1 MVCLQQSAVG
11 KRLQN
16 VGSRSNV
23 QGCACMVC
31 KTCTCMATPHRPA
44 HPQPAAG
51 PWIRCRMPTTASTL
65 AFHIHPP
72 TPRFRLADPGLWPCC
87 RFTVPRHL
95 LHDCSFSSNPSL
107 PPSFPPASITQQ
119 FPYPVP
125 PSVTHG
131 LIPGSAMH
139 MQLRPDN
146 AASIPCPAPAC
157 LQLQQHSSLALLPLS
172 YTSPR
177 TATPTSTHP
186 RSHPDECMHTPSQ
199 KIPDHLHPLPQLQ
212 VGPAPTC
219 SRLLQQCL
227 HSGSCIDAD

>member
-95 LHDCSFSSNPSL
+95 LHDSSFSSNPSL
-107 PPSFPPASITQQ
+107 PPSLL
-119 FPYPVP
+119 P
-125 PSVTHG
+125 PSPTDSHTQYPPQSRMASSPAVQCTCNCAPTMLQAYHAQLLHASSSSSTLPLPSCRSATLHPGQLLPHPLTHG
-131 LIPGSAMH
+131 LILMSACT
-139 MQLRPDN
+139 P
-146 AASIPCPAPAC
+146 PARR
-157 LQLQQHSSLALLPLS
+157 SL
-172 YTSPR
+172 T
-177 TATPTSTHP
+177 TSTRCHSCRSAQPP
-186 RSHPDECMHTPSQ
+186 RAAGSCSSAST
-199 KIPDHLHPLPQLQ
+199 
-212 VGPAPTC
+212 VGPA
-219 SRLLQQCL
+219 
-227 HSGSCIDAD
+227 